1 MIYCDKWEVM
11 LNKKIDN
18 FDLTLGYIFQVL
30 LKEELVS
37 ILSVFALKMMKSDFY
52 LILKTFFVLK
62 IFKFLSRLFG
72 HVENMA

>member
-30 LKEELVS
+30 LKEQLVS

>member
-62 IFKFLSRLFG
+62 IFKVFSRLFG
-72 HVENMA
+72 HVENIA